1 MLTADGL
8 RVYGTVGA
16 VVVESASEATVRV
29 NNAAGSLVRR
39 ADVAGKTRIEGLQ
52 RGVYIVN
59 GVKVI
64 VK

>member
-1 MLTADGL
+1 
-8 RVYGTVGA
+8 
-16 VVVESASEATVRV
+16 
-29 NNAAGSLVRR
+29 
-39 ADVAGKTRIEGLQ
+39 VAGKTRIEGLQ

>member
-1 MLTADGL
+1 M
-8 RVYGTVGA
+8 
-16 VVVESASEATVRV
+16 VVESATEATVRV
-29 NNAAGSLVRR
+29 YNAAGSLVRR